1 MRGFVPTQ
9 SHIRRES
16 VAGEWASRRAR
27 QGSITGHAPF
37 VTLLQ
42 ARHQRSTRAPSG
54 PEVNTSFAAAG
65 PA

>member
-1 MRGFVPTQ
+1 MRGFV
-9 SHIRRES
+9 SHTTTYRRES

-27 QGSITGHAPF
+27 QGFITEQAPF
-37 VTLLQ
+37 ATLLQ